1 MPTAIFR
8 PADFFASL
16 NWGSVFSTRAPIE
29 IEIGCGKGAFLAWAA
44 QTRLQHNFLGVER
57 QMIRLRKVDSK
68 VQRLG
73 LTNVRLLRIE
83 AGYLVGKMIPD
94 NSVAAYHIFF
104 PDPWPKRRHQANRLL
119 GPAFVLELHRTL
131 QKGGTVNVATDDAT
145 YFAGIQKVFANS
157 GKFTPTAPVSLPVE
171 AQTEFEKLFLAQ
183 GLVINRG
190 RYVAGEPLRAS
201 LRV

>member
-1 MPTAIFR
+1 VPTAIFR
-8 PADFFASL
+8 PADFFALL
-16 NWGSVFSTRAPIE
+16 NWDSVFSTPAPIE

-44 QTRLQHNFLGVER
+44 RNRPQHNFLGVER

-68 VQRLG
+68 VQRIG
-73 LTNVRLLRIE
+73 LANVRLLRIE

-104 PDPWPKRRHQANRLL
+104 PDPWPKRRHQAHRLL

-131 QKGGTVNVATDDAT
+131 QKGGAVNVATDDAT
-145 YFAGIQKVFANS
+145 YFAGIQKVFSNS
-157 GKFTPTAPVSLPVE
+157 GKFTSVEPVSLPVE
-171 AQTEFEKLFLAQ
+171 AQTEFEKMFLAQ

-190 RYVAGEPLRAS
+190 RYVSA
-201 LRV
+201 